1 MCFFYRFVCDP
12 SIRQVKIEFEAAL
25 PENFPCHFIFKW
37 TSYQV
42 CPSFTSKHHTKPL
55 EKLPT
60 PRVSSS
66 KTGLVFIIFLF
77 GLAVLGVIFLKQP
90 ENRERL
96 HSNFRRIRNMCQRNQ
111 DEQDHNLLFQSN
123 VNIPTFGD
131 LDDDEDLIIA

>member
-1 MCFFYRFVCDP
+1 M
-12 SIRQVKIEFEAAL
+12 RQIKLEFEAAL

-42 CPSFTSKHHTKPL
+42 CPSFARKVITESQKHSESHEKILTSQTN
-55 EKLPT
+55 
-60 PRVSSS
+60 S
-66 KTGLVFIIFLF
+66 KTGLVLI
-77 GLAVLGVIFLKQP
+77 VLVFSIVSICAFYLRLP

-96 HSNFRRIRNMCQRNQ
+96 HENIRRIKIMCQRNQ
-111 DEQDHNLLFQSN
+111 DEQEHNLLFQSN